1 MNQTG
6 QSCNTRE
13 TRESDRTLMTLRSL
27 RVIVLF
33 LAVAVPLQLVV
44 PAAAQQVTEAS
55 TAAPVADN
63 QDNMIDAP
71 SATLKPSADKAQQS
85 LIARSQDREP
95 VAQDTVPQDPSAQ
108 NQAPQRPDQ
117 SQPTG
122 QTTPPPA
129 QTPQGAAAAQ
139 VQPATGTA
147 ASKPGGAA
155 LAPPKQRR
163 VRSFLIKFGAI
174 AGAGVALGTVYAL
187 SAASPSKPP
196 GTH

>member
-1 MNQTG
+1 MKNQTG
-6 QSCNTRE
+6 QYCTIE
-13 TRESDRTLMTLRSL
+13 ESDRTLMTSRSL
-27 RVIVLF
+27 RAVVFF
-33 LAVAVPLQLVV
+33 LAIAVPLQLVV
-44 PAAAQQVTEAS
+44 PAAAQQAQA

-71 SATLKPSADKAQQS
+71 SATLKSSADKPQQS
-85 LIARSQDREP
+85 LTAQSQDREP
-95 VAQDTVPQDPSAQ
+95 VAQDQDTVPRDPATQ
-108 NQAPQRPDQ
+108 NQGSQRPDQ
-117 SQPTG
+117 GQPSD
-122 QTTPPPA
+122 QKTPPPA

-139 VQPATGTA
+139 VQPTTGTA
-147 ASKPGGAA
+147 ASKPAGAA

-196 GTH
+196 GSH

>member
-1 MNQTG
+1 
-6 QSCNTRE
+6 
-13 TRESDRTLMTLRSL
+13 MTLRSL
-27 RVIVLF
+27 RVIGFF
-33 LAVAVPLQLVV
+33 LAVAVPLELVV
-44 PAAAQQVTEAS
+44 PAAAQQSQPTDAS
-55 TAAPVADN
+55 PVADN

-71 SATLKPSADKAQQS
+71 SASLKSSADKARQS
-85 LIARSQDREP
+85 LVAQSQAGEP
-95 VAQDTVPQDPSAQ
+95 VAQEPAAQETVPQEPSTQ

-129 QTPQGAAAAQ
+129 QTPQGAAAAK
-139 VQPATGTA
+139 VQATTGTA
-147 ASKPGGAA
+147 ASKPAGAA

-196 GTH
+196 GRH

>member
-85 LIARSQDREP
+85 LIAQPHDGEP
-95 VAQDTVPQDPSAQ
+95 VAQDSVPQDPSAQ
-108 NQAPQRPDQ
+108 NQAPQRPE

-174 AGAGVALGTVYAL
+174 AGAGVVLGTVYAL